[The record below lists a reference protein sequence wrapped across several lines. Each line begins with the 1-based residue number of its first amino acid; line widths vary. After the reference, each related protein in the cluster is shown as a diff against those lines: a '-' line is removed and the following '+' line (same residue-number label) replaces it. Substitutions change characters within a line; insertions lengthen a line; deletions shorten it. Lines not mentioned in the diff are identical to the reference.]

1 MKKARKICA
10 LLGVLLVICV
20 AAFVISRQEEE
31 KENIRNSDAVILA
44 IDGESVTALSWE
56 YGETSLAFHKDGKW
70 LYDEDEAFPV
80 NEEKIG
86 DLLEQFA
93 EFAVSFEIEDV
104 EDISQYG
111 LDSPVCTIRIAA
123 GEQEYEILLGTY
135 STMDE
140 ERYVSIGDGKV
151 YLVSHD
157 PLENYEVELRD
168 MIKHDEIPGLSDA
181 TAIQFAGT
189 QNYEILY
196 EEESPNTYCPD
207 DVYFTEGLPLDSTLV
222 NAYLN
227 TVDGVGLNEY
237 VSYNVTEEKLAEY
250 GLDNP
255 DLTITVNYPVETE
268 EGETV
273 TETFVLYLGRNKEEL
288 EAALKTE
295 DENEIY
301 SVSAYARVGDSP
313 IVYEITSLEYRNLT
327 KNSYQDLRHKE
338 VLTASFEDIYQ
349 IDITLEG
356 VDHTFTSAETE
367 DGNAIWHYREDEE
380 LNISSLKSAIS
391 AIAAADAE
399 SFTEEDPAGKEE
411 ISFTVYL
418 NQENHPQIK
427 VQLYRYDGEDCLA
440 VVDGKTVSR
449 VPRSEVVDLMEEV
462 NSIIL
467 N

>member
-1 MKKARKICA
+1 
-10 LLGVLLVICV
+10 
-20 AAFVISRQEEE
+20 
-31 KENIRNSDAVILA
+31 
-44 IDGESVTALSWE
+44 
-56 YGETSLAFHKDGKW
+56 
-70 LYDEDEAFPV
+70 
-80 NEEKIG
+80 
-86 DLLEQFA
+86 
-93 EFAVSFEIEDV
+93 
-104 EDISQYG
+104 
-111 LDSPVCTIRIAA
+111 
-123 GEQEYEILLGTY
+123 
-135 STMDE
+135 MDE

-157 PLENYEVELRD
+157 PLEEYEVELRD
-168 MIKHDEIPGLSDA
+168 MIKQDEIPGLSDA

-207 DVYFTEGLPLDSTLV
+207 DVYFTEGQPLDSTLV
-222 NAYLN
+222 GAYLN

-237 VSYNVTEEKLAEY
+237 VSYNVTEEELAEY

-268 EGETV
+268 EEATV
-273 TETFVLYLGRNKEEL
+273 TETFVLHLGRNQEEL
-288 EAALKTE
+288 ETGDE
-295 DENEIY
+295 DEIY

-327 KNSYQDLRHKE
+327 KNSCQDLRHKE

-356 VDHTFTSAETE
+356 VDYTFTSAETE
-367 DGNAIWHYREDEE
+367 EGKVIWHYREDEE
-380 LNISSLKSAIS
+380 LNISSLKSAIR
-391 AIAAADAE
+391 ALAAADAE
-399 SFTEEDPAGKEE
+399 SFTEEEPAGKEE

-418 NQENHPQIK
+418 NRENHPQIK
-427 VQLYRYDGEDCLA
+427 VQLYRCDGEDCLA

-449 VPRSEVVDLMEEV
+449 VPRSDVVDLTEEV
-462 NSIIL
+462 NRIVL